1 MNETKPQWEAMGL
14 ERFGHLE
21 DKIFRMVEEFKVVRK
36 ENETL
41 RAENTQ
47 LKEQVKALHDHES
60 AARNGLTQYHQE
72 REELRERVEKAL
84 SLLATLEI
92 K

>member
-1 MNETKPQWEAMGL
+1 MNESKAQWEPTGL

-21 DKIFRMVEEFKVVRK
+21 DKIFRMVEEFKSVRK

-41 RAENTQ
+41 QAENAQ
-47 LKEQVKALHDHES
+47 LRAQIEALRGHES
-60 AARNGLTQYHQE
+60 ATKDDLAQMQRE

-84 SLLATLEI
+84 SLLATLESR
-92 K
+92 